1 MWQKKKLKMLKLPW
15 YKYVWYKQK
24 AYEINDVETII
35 DNDGMFWLNE
45 KQIEEG
51 LNRKN
56 LREITVKPHLDHREQ
71 KYEIVT
77 ESKKPSITNLD

>member
-15 YKYVWYKQK
+15 YKYVWYKEK

-45 KQIEEG
+45 G
-51 LNRKN
+51 
-56 LREITVKPHLDHREQ
+56 
-71 KYEIVT
+71 
-77 ESKKPSITNLD
+77 

>member
-1 MWQKKKLKMLKLPW
+1 
-15 YKYVWYKQK
+15 
-24 AYEINDVETII
+24 
-35 DNDGMFWLNE
+35 MFWLSE

-56 LREITVKPHLDHREQ
+56 LREITVKPHFDHREQ

-77 ESKKPSITNLD
+77 ESKKPSITDLDQIKNQP